1 MKYEYIHS
9 GIEWIVEY
17 PKHWKVFRISQ
28 RVENVVGGE
37 WGSEPDS
44 DDTEGTREIVV
55 LRVSD
60 FNDIY
65 LSYDN
70 LTIRRVKESKIP
82 NRLISNNCLI
92 MEKSGGGEKQLVGR
106 VAEAKDLP
114 FEAITS
120 NFIAKIVFDTKVNS
134 HFMNYVFHDLYNSNL
149 NFPFVQQTT
158 GIQNINSTYYLY
170 TKVPFPP
177 KQEQLAIAKY
187 LEKAC
192 ANIDRVVEI
201 KRKQIENLQQQLKSI
216 IHRTV
221 TKGLNPNTEM
231 KDSGIDWIGEVPKHW
246 REYRL
251 KDILEKVGSGV
262 TPKGGAAEYLDEG
275 IPLIRSQNVLDDRL
289 IFEDIAFIS
298 DEIHNDMSNSQVK
311 YGDVLLNI
319 TGASLGRCFYY
330 SSLEEANVNQ
340 HVCILRPFKK
350 VETKYLHLLMISDF
364 GQTQIEQGFTGSGRE
379 GLNFKSIKRFSFI
392 LPPRTEQIE
401 IIKYFENISE
411 KTKAV
416 QSKIEKQID
425 VLLHYKKSLIHEVVT
440 GKKQVYGLTKEKQQ
454 MQTA

>member
-9 GIEWIVEY
+9 GIEWIGEY

-120 NFIAKIVFDTKVNS
+120 NFIAKIEFDTKVDS

-177 KQEQLAIAKY
+177 KQEQITIAKY
-187 LEKAC
+187 LDKAC
-192 ANIDRVVEI
+192 ADIDRVVEI
-201 KRKQIENLQQQLKSI
+201 KRKQIDNLQQQFKSI
-216 IHRTV
+216 VQHTV
-221 TKGLNPNTEM
+221 TKGLNPKAEM

-246 REYRL
+246 KIERL
-251 KDILEKVGSGV
+251 KDISRIVETGSTPPTAVYEYYENGSIPWYGPSSFNGEMYLSEPVKLVNEIARQEGELKMFDAGSLMIIGIGATIGKVALISEPSSCNQQINIF
-262 TPKGGAAEYLDEG
+262 TPDDKILSEYLLLFMKRYEE
-275 IPLIRSQNVLDDRL
+275 IIIHIAQFTTLP
-289 IFEDIAFIS
+289 IFNQTRCGS
-298 DEIHNDMSNSQVK
+298 
-311 YGDVLLNI
+311 LNI
-319 TGASLGRCFYY
+319 A
-330 SSLEEANVNQ
+330 
-340 HVCILRPFKK
+340 IPPKK
-350 VETKYLHLLMISDF
+350 
-364 GQTQIEQGFTGSGRE
+364 EQ
-379 GLNFKSIKRFSFI
+379 L
-392 LPPRTEQIE
+392 E
-401 IIKYFENISE
+401 IIKFIKGEIAKV
-411 KTKAV
+411 KTA
-416 QSKIEKQID
+416 QSKIEKQIET
-425 VLLHYKKSLIHEVVT
+425 LLNYKKSLIHEVVT

-454 MQTA
+454 LQTA